1 MFRVNVLCFWIA
13 LNALYVIVLDSVV
26 NSDTKVINDGNM
38 GFLEYFSIYLSGMAL
53 YKVFFGACHILRFKF
68 RILFTGDLRVHR
80 VDLKKDYQKLKGKN
94 VKGDDYDDQTEMGK
108 SLLQ

>member
-80 VDLKKDYQKLKGKN
+80 VDLKKDYQKLTKEKKD
-94 VKGDDYDDQTEMGK
+94 KGDDDDDNPMGK